1 LLPRRWQGLKVD
13 DAMSF
18 DPFNFVRRK
27 HLPPPPGGRT
37 EIVQT
42 QRALRRILS
51 FTGKS
56 IDDVVNDPIAKRL
69 VLGYYKLD
77 VWVDREI
84 EVGDLERQWTRP
96 H

>member
-1 LLPRRWQGLKVD
+1 
-13 DAMSF
+13 MSF
-18 DPFNFVRRK
+18 DPFSFVRRK
-27 HLPPPPGGRT
+27 HLPPATGGRT

-42 QRALRRILS
+42 QKVLRRILS

-77 VWVDREI
+77 TWVGREI
-84 EVGDLERQWTRP
+84 EIGDLERQWNSHR
-96 H
+96 